1 MSKSDI
7 CSYPRLGTWSFHLK
21 SNSLKVLLRS
31 KFNSFQ
37 LIRSGCTCFGHWNE
51 LWRPLSENI
60 ELENVGF
67 SRPPLQIYV
76 PVTKLLFSDCD
87 VIVWT
92 RQENK
97 PELENVGFSR
107 PPLQIYVPVT
117 KLLFSDCDVIVW
129 TRQEKKPEPW
139 ENCERLTKLRSS
151 SSDFGIVKEEIVDS
165 DDSVEPAPT
174 EYEKVKY

>member
-1 MSKSDI
+1 MLTTNRKKTFRRIFSYKFGCRKKTLSDFLASRSSPSKTVNTAPGS
-7 CSYPRLGTWSFHLK
+7 RLKHK
-21 SNSLKVLLRS
+21 LKVLLRS
-31 KFNSFQ
+31 KFNVKFVTKTLSFQ
-37 LIRSGCTCFGHWNE
+37 FIRSGCTCFGHWSE

-87 VIVWT
+87 VIFWT

-97 PELENVGFSR
+97 PEPGENS
-107 PPLQIYVPVT
+107 
-117 KLLFSDCDVIVW
+117 
-129 TRQEKKPEPW
+129 
-139 ENCERLTKLRSS
+139 ERFQSKLRSS
-151 SSDFGIVKEEIVDS
+151 SPDSGIVKEEIIDY
-165 DDSVEPAPT
+165 DDSVQPAPT